1 MTTTFKFCTKR
12 NRKYL
17 KKLIRIEVEVM
28 NEQKYVRIKFIFGR

>member
-1 MTTTFKFCTKR
+1 MMTTTFKFCTKR

-17 KKLIRIEVEVM
+17 KKLIEVEVM